1 MTTFKVL
8 IKSHRLVAYYL
19 LVFVISWG
27 FTLLA
32 IGPRAFLGLQAIHAT
47 AMPLVYVAALAGPSV
62 GGVVLTAL
70 VHGGAGLRDLGS
82 RLARWRLGGR
92 WWAVA
97 LLTAPLVITV
107 ILLGLSSFS
116 RTLLPAF
123 LTASNFGRFSWSVS
137 WPGSRWDSSRSWD
150 GRGSRYRS
158 SAGDMASCRRG
169 SSWGSFGGCGTSRCS
184 RAALACP
191 VGSLRHWS
199 SSAALGAIVPILNV
213 AREDDNRASIVT
225 ARNRADAT
233 RRAAQ
238 EVLCAPN
245 SKARG
250 LLRVHNPST

>member
-1 MTTFKVL
+1 MTTFKDL
-8 IKSHRLVAYYL
+8 IKNHRLVAYYL

-27 FTLLA
+27 FTLFA

-47 AMPLVYVAALAGPSV
+47 SIPLVCVAALAGPSI

-70 VHGGAGLRDLGS
+70 VHGRAGLRDLGR
-82 RLARWRLGGR
+82 RLARWRLGTR

-97 LLTAPLVITV
+97 LLTAPLVIAV

-116 RTLLPAF
+116 RTFLPAF
-123 LTASNFGRFSWSVS
+123 LTASNFEALLVVGIVA
-137 WPGSRWDSSRSWD
+137 GSRWDSSRSWD

-158 SAGDMASCRRG
+158 SAGDTASRRQG
-169 SSWGSFGGCGTSRCS
+169 SSWGSFGDCDTSRCS
-184 RAALACP
+184 RAGLARP
-191 VGSLRHWS
+191 AESLRHWS
-199 SSAALGAIVPILNV
+199 SSAALGAIVPILNI
-213 AREDDNRASIVT
+213 ARENDNRASNVT
-225 ARNRADAT
+225 ARNRADVT

-245 SKARG
+245 SKAPG